1 MSTNKTKQNLRYKK
15 TSERLNK
22 KVRYDGLSKDEV
34 KYIKSKKQYEQIEK
48 DLNNFWTTAPR
59 KQNNSV
65 DWESMSESELNYFD
79 YIYKESEKLL
89 KTLSKLEDTI
99 DVDKTLNIFLQLNC
113 KSASY

>member
-15 TSERLNK
+15 VSERLNK

-48 DLNNFWTTAPR
+48 DLNNFWATAPK
-59 KQNNSV
+59 KQNNSI
-65 DWESMSESELNYFD
+65 DWESMSESELDYFD
-79 YIYKESEKLL
+79 YMYKASEKLL
-89 KTLSKLEDTI
+89 KVLSKLEDKI

>member
-15 TSERLNK
+15 VSERLNK

-48 DLNNFWTTAPR
+48 DLNNFWDTAPK
-59 KQNNSV
+59 KQNNSI
-65 DWESMSESELNYFD
+65 DWESMSESELDYF
-79 YIYKESEKLL
+79 YYMYKASEKLL
-89 KTLSKLEDTI
+89 KVLSKLEDKI